1 MPKIQAAAP
10 LAKKPIVSE
19 SSATNA
25 NSAAVAATKSEE
37 NTDER
42 RPTLNRTKIAMKS
55 VNISKILKPE
65 PTEIKVEVRTDYS
78 NKDFTEADLLATWS
92 EYAELVKNT
101 DLDIYTTLTKN
112 APTLIDSN
120 TIQLK
125 IFNKAQE
132 HDLSE
137 IKAELLT
144 FVRNKLN
151 NFDINLSTFIE
162 KGAEEKGLYT
172 SSDKYKKLVKK
183 NPLLEQLRSKLDLEI
198 GF

>member
-10 LAKKPIVSE
+10 SIKKPPVSE
-19 SSATNA
+19 NPSTTASTTAL
-25 NSAAVAATKSEE
+25 ATKPED

-42 RPTLNRTKIAMKS
+42 RPTLNRAKIALKS

-65 PTEIKVEVRTDYS
+65 PTAIKEEVRTDYS

-112 APTLIDSN
+112 APTLIDGN

-132 HDLSE
+132 HDLTE

-172 SSDKYKKLVKK
+172 SSDKYKRLVEK
-183 NPLLEQLRSKLDLEI
+183 NALLEELRSKLDLEI

>member
-1 MPKIQAAAP
+1 
-10 LAKKPIVSE
+10 
-19 SSATNA
+19 
-25 NSAAVAATKSEE
+25 
-37 NTDER
+37 
-42 RPTLNRTKIAMKS
+42 MKS

-78 NKDFTEADLLATWS
+78 NKAFTEADLLATWS

-172 SSDKYKKLVKK
+172 SSDKYKKLVEK